1 MLTLHTCG
9 TQIPSRHAANILL
22 LDDAIWTARLS
33 FFTGRKI
40 LGGRGREGKK
50 NQLCTYMY
58 AYFKQNYCF
67 CLDKCSK
74 STKFLFRCS
83 KIQNNCVKIVRFRL
97 FIWEKTGTEKVRY
110 KGSKTK
116 GQKKKTRKRDNE
128 ACGWCTELF
137 EGTYWQSCPWSLQ
150 PKSGQWTIGVVLT
163 LLHEPN
169 LLLWSGVLGSVG
181 CFPWLIPG
189 QADHTSWY
197 HHVSALKAS
206 APSTIS

>member
-1 MLTLHTCG
+1 MLILHTCG

-22 LDDAIWTARLS
+22 LDDAIWTAWLS
-33 FFTGRKI
+33 FFTRRKI
-40 LGGRGREGKK
+40 LGERGREGKKK

-74 STKFLFRCS
+74 STKFWFRCS

-116 GQKKKTRKRDNE
+116 GQKNPEKGIMRHVDDAQSYLRVPTGSLALDHCSLNQDNE
-128 ACGWCTELF
+128 
-137 EGTYWQSCPWSLQ
+137 P
-150 PKSGQWTIGVVLT
+150 
-163 LLHEPN
+163 
-169 LLLWSGVLGSVG
+169 
-181 CFPWLIPG
+181 
-189 QADHTSWY
+189 
-197 HHVSALKAS
+197 
-206 APSTIS
+206 